1 MKTYALHIV
10 CLTVAALRLT
20 TCGSGPTPSNPDIE
34 YVAQESDFDCIL
46 GWDKV
51 GKFRIINRLGS
62 QADALA
68 VARGEK
74 KGPFPVGT
82 IIQLV
87 PVEAMVKRGRGFAPE
102 ANDWEFF
109 FLDPKLDSEGRPVG
123 KTIQTRGARETI
135 NRFGGNCFDC
145 HVKAQSFDFICRTDH
160 GCDPI
165 PLAEAPLI
173 DGFQAADASCA
184 R

>member
-1 MKTYALHIV
+1 MKTFPVHFWAF
-10 CLTVAALRLT
+10 TAASLSMG
-20 TCGSGPTPSNPDIE
+20 TCGTESTPATPVVE
-34 YVAQESDFDCIL
+34 YIAQDADFDCML
-46 GWDKV
+46 NWDRV
-51 GKFRIINRLGS
+51 GKFRIINRLGM
-62 QADALA
+62 QAEALA
-68 VARGEK
+68 VARGDK

-109 FLDPKLDSEGRPVG
+109 FLDPKIDTEGNPVG

-145 HVKAQSFDFICRTDH
+145 HVKAQSFDFICGTDH

-173 DGFQAADASCA
+173 DGFQTADPSCPH
-184 R
+184 